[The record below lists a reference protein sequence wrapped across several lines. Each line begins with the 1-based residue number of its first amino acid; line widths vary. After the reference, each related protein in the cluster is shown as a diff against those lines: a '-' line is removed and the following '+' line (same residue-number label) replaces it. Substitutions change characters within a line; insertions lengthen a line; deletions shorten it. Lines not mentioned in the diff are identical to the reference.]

1 MSILDLYCSVD
12 AFWQVFEPLW
22 EQEQLATGQRRRKRA
37 TRLSPS
43 ELMTILILFQ
53 ASGYRTFKGF
63 YTQHVQPQLQAEF
76 PHLLSYTRFVA
87 LIPRVLVPLAIY
99 VQTQLGDCTGISF
112 VDSTSLCVC
121 KNARIAQHRV
131 FRVDARR
138 GKTSV
143 GWFYGFKLHLVVNDR
158 GELLAFCLTPGNVDD
173 RRPVPRLVRRLFG
186 KLFGD
191 RGYISQA
198 LTEQL
203 FTTQGLRLITKVRKN
218 MRERLLTYTDKLLLR
233 KRALI
238 ESINDQLKNI
248 CQIEHAR
255 HRSPF
260 NFVVHLLAGL
270 AAYCHQPKKPSL
282 HREPELELLVAG

>member
-22 EQEQLATGQRRRKRA
+22 EQEQVAKGQRRRKRA

-43 ELMTILILFQ
+43 EIMTILILFQ

-63 YTQHVQPQLQAEF
+63 YTHYVQAQLRAEF

-87 LIPRVLVPLAIY
+87 LIPRVMVPLAVY
-99 VQTQLGDCTGISF
+99 VQTHLGTCTGISF
-112 VDSTSLCVC
+112 VDSTSLGVC

-158 GELLAFCLTPGNVDD
+158 GELLAFCLTQGNVDD

-203 FTTQGLRLITKVRKN
+203 FTTQALRLITKVRKN

-248 CQIEHAR
+248 CQIEHSR
-255 HRSPF
+255 HRSPY

-282 HREPELELLVAG
+282 HREPEFELLAGE